1 MNGNIEIDN
10 ISAEQLRT
18 LEAIK
23 AKKESVWQN
32 ICKETGINNIKHE
45 TKVVAMPNKRWA
57 WNIGIAAAFSA
68 VIGLGS
74 LIYINSSRT
83 LDEIDDCANS
93 YYASADKSLIVLED
107 GTEVILAKGATIG
120 YEFTEDKRA
129 VVLKGQ
135 AYFDVARD
143 ENRTFSVVLQGRD
156 AKVEVLGTCF
166 VIDNIDGRETSGVT
180 VKRGH
185 VRVNTPYKTTDLKYN
200 ERVIISGSAI
210 EKLNA
215 SQTATVDWSTDKMD
229 LRGATLSETVDGL
242 LAMYPEI
249 KNIKETPAGLIKSE
263 TQTKVT
269 SKFDKESLDNVLNEL
284 SMHFGIKMRFV
295 DGSLIISR

>member
-1 MNGNIEIDN
+1 MNRNIEIDN
-10 ISAEQLRT
+10 ISADQLHT
-18 LEAIK
+18 LEAIR
-23 AKKESVWQN
+23 AKKEDVWQN
-32 ICKETGINNIKHE
+32 ICRQTGMNSTKQAA
-45 TKVVAMPNKRWA
+45 KVVEMPKKRWA
-57 WNIGIAAAFSA
+57 WNVGIAAAVSA
-68 VIGLGS
+68 LVGLGS
-74 LIYINSSRT
+74 LMYINSRT
-83 LDEIDDCANS
+83 IDEIDDCANS
-93 YYASADKSLIVLED
+93 YYASADKSVITLED
-107 GTEVILAKGATIG
+107 GTEVILAQGASIG
-120 YEFTEDKRA
+120 YEFTDNERT

-135 AYFDVARD
+135 ACFDVAKD
-143 ENRTFSVVLQGRD
+143 ENRTFSVFLQGRD

-185 VRVNTPYKTTDLKYN
+185 VRVNTPYRTTDLKYN

-210 EKLNA
+210 EKLNI
-215 SQTATVDWSTDKMD
+215 SQTASVDWSTDKMD

-249 KNIKETPAGLIKSE
+249 KNIKEIPAGLIKSE

-284 SMHFGIKMRFV
+284 SMHFGIKMKF
-295 DGSLIISR
+295 DGGSLIITR